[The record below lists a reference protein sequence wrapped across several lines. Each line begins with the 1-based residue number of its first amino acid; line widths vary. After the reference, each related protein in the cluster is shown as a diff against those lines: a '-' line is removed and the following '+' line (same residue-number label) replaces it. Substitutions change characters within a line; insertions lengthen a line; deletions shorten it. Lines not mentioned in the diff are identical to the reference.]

1 VISVAVT
8 ADLRIITKD
17 GDYIMRMKV
26 RNFLGIALI
35 AVVGL
40 LAGQASRASVL
51 YPQLDIV
58 TQGADAGVVR
68 SGDHLS
74 IDATAIAI
82 ILSNTVGDILDIPDT
97 DFTLNTAVSTGDGLL
112 TVGSLLTATFANFAF
127 TDLGS
132 GNAAFAADLS
142 YTGGSLA
149 GSLTV
154 GRLEGAFLADTTD
167 LTGDFN
173 ASIVQAKLG
182 AVVPV
187 PAAVWLF
194 GSGLLGLVGIARRK
208 TVS

>member
-1 VISVAVT
+1 MISVAVT

>member
-8 ADLRIITKD
+8 ADLRVITKD

>member
-1 VISVAVT
+1 
-8 ADLRIITKD
+8 
-17 GDYIMRMKV
+17 MRMKV